1 MSQIKV
7 AVSPHY
13 RGSGWTDRSTGI
25 KFEQQSLHLRVH
37 TIDTEGKDLSGIK
50 NSLRLNHL
58 LLLEG
63 KVPSNTA
70 DRPSKINPEE
80 LTGEEL
86 DDLLKDGGSSS
97 EELDALKEENK
108 SLKEKVSDLEKLLD
122 EVEKEMSELKE
133 NQGSSEESPEITKNY
148 LDKNFTKAEL
158 VKMAKEE
165 NVDHDASINK
175 KDLVELLVKELNEA
189 K

>member
-25 KFEQQSLHLRVH
+25 KFEQQGLHLRVH
-37 TIDTEGKDLSGIK
+37 TIDVEDKDLSGIK

-63 KVPSNTA
+63 KMPNNTA

-86 DDLLKDGGSSS
+86 DDLLKDGGSSL
-97 EELDALKEENK
+97 EELETLKEENK
-108 SLKEKVSDLEKLLD
+108 QLKQKLKEVEEKIKELEA
-122 EVEKEMSELKE
+122 KEEPA
-133 NQGSSEESPEITKNY
+133 EETTPEMTKNY

-158 VKMAKEE
+158 VELAEKE
-165 NVDHDASINK
+165 NVEHDSSINK
-175 KDLVELLVKELNEA
+175 KDLVSLLVKKLNEV

>member
-1 MSQIKV
+1 MTQIKV

-13 RGSGWTDRSTGI
+13 RGNGWTDRSTGI
-25 KFEQQSLHLRVH
+25 KFEQQGLHLRAH
-37 TIDTEGKDLSGIK
+37 TIDTKGKDLSGIK

-63 KVPSNTA
+63 KMPSNTA

-97 EELDALKEENK
+97 EELEALKEENK
-108 SLKEKVSDLEKLLD
+108 QLKQKLKEAEEKIKELETK
-122 EVEKEMSELKE
+122 
-133 NQGSSEESPEITKNY
+133 EESAKKATPEITKNY

-165 NVDHDASINK
+165 NVNHDASINK

>member
-1 MSQIKV
+1 MTQIKV

-13 RGSGWTDRSTGI
+13 RGNGWTDRSTGI
-25 KFEQQSLHLRVH
+25 KFEQQGLHLRAH

-58 LLLEG
+58 LLLDG
-63 KVPSNTA
+63 KLPANTA
-70 DRPSKINPEE
+70 NKPSKINPEE

-108 SLKEKVSDLEKLLD
+108 QLKQKLKEAEEKIKELETK
-122 EVEKEMSELKE
+122 EEPEEKAT
-133 NQGSSEESPEITKNY
+133 PEITKNY

-165 NVDHDASINK
+165 NVDHDSSINK

>member
-25 KFEQQSLHLRVH
+25 KFEQQGLHLRVH
-37 TIDTEGKDLSGIK
+37 SIDVEDKDLSGIK

-63 KVPSNTA
+63 KMPNNTA

-97 EELDALKEENK
+97 EELEALKEENK
-108 SLKEKVSDLEKLLD
+108 QLKQKLKEAKEKIKELEK
-122 EVEKEMSELKE
+122 KEEPA
-133 NQGSSEESPEITKNY
+133 EEATLEITKNY

-165 NVDHDASINK
+165 NIDHDASINK
-175 KDLVELLVKELNEA
+175 KDLVELLVKELN
-189 K
+189 KSN

>member
-13 RGSGWTDRSTGI
+13 RGNGWTDRSTGI
-25 KFEQQSLHLRVH
+25 KFEQQGLHLRAH

-63 KVPSNTA
+63 KIPNNTA
-70 DRPSKINPEE
+70 DKPSKINPEE

-86 DDLLKDGGSSS
+86 DNLLKDGGSSS

-108 SLKEKVSDLEKLLD
+108 QLKQKLKEAEEKIKELER
-122 EVEKEMSELKE
+122 KEEPA
-133 NQGSSEESPEITKNY
+133 EEATPEITKNY

-165 NVDHDASINK
+165 NLDHDASINK